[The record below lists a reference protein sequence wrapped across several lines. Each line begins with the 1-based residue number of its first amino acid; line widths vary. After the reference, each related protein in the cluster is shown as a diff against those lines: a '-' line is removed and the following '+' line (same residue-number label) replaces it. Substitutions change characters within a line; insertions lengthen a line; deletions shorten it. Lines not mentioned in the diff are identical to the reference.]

1 MPATTAGMNAI
12 PERLVAQGSAMNN
25 LIRQIA
31 SSMGIVLFSVYY
43 ETRRGS
49 IMLANDISAEA
60 ATMQAL
66 NEAFIIAAIFVASAI
81 PAALK
86 MKQEYNEE

>member
-1 MPATTAGMNAI
+1 
-12 PERLVAQGSAMNN
+12 
-25 LIRQIA
+25 
-31 SSMGIVLFSVYY
+31 
-43 ETRRGS
+43 
-49 IMLANDISAEA
+49 MLANDISAEA